1 MDTIIVQTISAK
13 VTLLNSSDILS
24 NSFVGFHNRLNQRIQ
39 RSHPNIWSFI
49 KCLQGEEARF
59 RHMLLQINA
68 GAKGRSKTASTSA
81 IQQRIDTL
89 NERYINNEIDLHEL
103 LDGLSLTVAKQSK

>member
-1 MDTIIVQTISAK
+1 MK
-13 VTLLNSSDILS
+13 VTLILNYSLFHT
-24 NSFVGFHNRLNQRIQ
+24 NSFIGFHNRLNQRIQ

-68 GAKGRSKTASTSA
+68 GARGRPKTATTVA
-81 IQQRIDTL
+81 IQQRINTL
-89 NERYINNEIDLHEL
+89 NERFTSNEIGLNEL
-103 LDGLSLTVAKQSK
+103 LDGLALTVAKQCK